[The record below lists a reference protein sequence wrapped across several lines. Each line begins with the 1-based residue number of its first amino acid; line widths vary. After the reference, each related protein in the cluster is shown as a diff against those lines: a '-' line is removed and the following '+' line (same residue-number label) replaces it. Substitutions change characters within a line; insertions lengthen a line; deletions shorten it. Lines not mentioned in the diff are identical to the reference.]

1 MRFEEPEHKKKDDF
15 EEVFIMNEFL
25 KMNLNDSILRNEE
38 IFAILKERQPN
49 VAREILQGFRAEK
62 LVEAGMSEDLDS
74 AIKFLKKIR
83 GHRSRLGECQESADK
98 YVAQLTDLEYHGF
111 MRMSRARFQSMCED
125 LEQYWKDKG
134 RYQHPASTPVRFQL
148 AGCLRWLAGGSPH
161 DIIFFCGLRYRTFT
175 KMRWDVLDAL
185 IDLYHDKY
193 IKLPENSNEREEL
206 STLFE
211 QKNSMQGILGAIDGL
226 LVHIILPANTKS
238 ARKYRCY
245 KQYYA
250 LNMQAV
256 AGPNAEFLYVNIG
269 HAGATGD
276 GCASRQS
283 RFWKRASNND
293 FHYKDGYFFIGDA
306 AYSLMPWMVTPY
318 GGANGVNSKEDVFNL
333 QLSKA
338 RQVVERAFGI
348 MIKRWRILVKPL
360 EFKTIEQMAKVIR
373 ACAVLHNICTKD
385 SLAAKNDNIIIPQTD
400 ARRNP
405 FNVKDPK
412 NGVVPK
418 IRMHLDTYRST
429 GTTLEER
436 DRAAD
441 TQLNKAG
448 KIKRDAIADI
458 LHSNGVMR
466 RQKRG
471 RKRAAAYQ
479 ISADKG

>member
-25 KMNLNDSILRNEE
+25 KMNINDSILRNEE

-49 VAREILQGFRAEK
+49 IAREILQGFRAEK

-74 AIKFLKKIR
+74 AIKFLKKLR
-83 GHRSRLGECQESADK
+83 GHRSRLGECQESSDK

-134 RYQHPASTPVRFQL
+134 RYQHPASTPVRF
-148 AGCLRWLAGGSPH
+148 
-161 DIIFFCGLRYRTFT
+161 
-175 KMRWDVLDAL
+175 
-185 IDLYHDKY
+185 
-193 IKLPENSNEREEL
+193 
-206 STLFE
+206 
-211 QKNSMQGILGAIDGL
+211 
-226 LVHIILPANTKS
+226 
-238 ARKYRCY
+238 
-245 KQYYA
+245 
-250 LNMQAV
+250 
-256 AGPNAEFLYVNIG
+256 
-269 HAGATGD
+269 
-276 GCASRQS
+276 
-283 RFWKRASNND
+283 
-293 FHYKDGYFFIGDA
+293 
-306 AYSLMPWMVTPY
+306 
-318 GGANGVNSKEDVFNL
+318 

-429 GTTLEER
+429 GITLEER